1 MLRPVSAVLRD
12 HAFQVALAA
21 GAALTLL
28 VVAAG
33 RWRRFPNSVWPAAA
47 ATIVGLLVTGR
58 APTMLLLAL
67 VLLGVGGRLTAR
79 GRRFVQV
86 GAAAPG
92 ALLVAFAVTGHPA
105 SWMRIAV
112 GVVTAAL
119 SPLMVEF
126 DRRHP
131 QVSNLLVAVSAV
143 GILGTTPDT
152 EHARALA
159 GGSLGAAPLSLVRR
173 AVPSVVGATTFAG
186 LMTWTAA
193 TDGFG
198 RPGAVV
204 GALACTGVFALTP
217 VVTRVRPSPARLV
230 AVHLGLVAVAS
241 RVAGFEDGA
250 GPALLI
256 VAAVFV
262 IGAAALGRSTRRNRD
277 RRRPAQPP

>member
-1 MLRPVSAVLRD
+1 
-12 HAFQVALAA
+12 
-21 GAALTLL
+21 
-28 VVAAG
+28 
-33 RWRRFPNSVWPAAA
+33 
-47 ATIVGLLVTGR
+47 
-58 APTMLLLAL
+58 
-67 VLLGVGGRLTAR
+67 
-79 GRRFVQV
+79 
-86 GAAAPG
+86 
-92 ALLVAFAVTGHPA
+92 
-105 SWMRIAV
+105 V

-143 GILGTTPDT
+143 GILGATPDT

-159 GGSLGAAPLSLVRR
+159 GGALGAAPLSFVRG

-204 GALACTGVFALTP
+204 GALACAGVFALTP
-217 VVTRVRPSPARLV
+217 VVTRLSPSPVRLV
-230 AVHLGLVAVAS
+230 AVHLGLVTVAS

-256 VAAVFV
+256 VAAAFV
-262 IGAAALGRSTRRNRD
+262 IGTVALGPPARLHRGWRRSS
-277 RRRPAQPP
+277 QPP